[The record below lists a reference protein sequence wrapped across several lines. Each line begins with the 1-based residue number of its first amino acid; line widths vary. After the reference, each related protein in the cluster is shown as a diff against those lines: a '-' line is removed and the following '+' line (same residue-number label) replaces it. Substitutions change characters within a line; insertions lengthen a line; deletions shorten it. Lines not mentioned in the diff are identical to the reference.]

1 MKKKRSNENVF
12 GVIGLGRFGLAL
24 AKELALA
31 GAEVLVADRQE
42 EIVREAR
49 EFTDNAYVADDLS
62 LNSLKQMGFG
72 ECGTVIV
79 CIGGQ
84 IDVSLLTVLNAVNL
98 GVPHVIAKAVS
109 ADHGAL
115 LEKIGAEVVYPERDM
130 GVRLAKRLQS
140 STVMEYINLSNDIDI
155 TEVKVPASLVGVSV
169 VDSGLRKNY
178 SLNIIAIQRGSETTT
193 DIRFDYV
200 LQSGDVLLLIG
211 KSADLDRFLTEN
223 R

>member
-49 EFTDNAYVADDLS
+49 EFTDNAYVANDLS

-178 SLNIIAIQRGSETTT
+178 ALNIIAIQRGSETTT